1 MRIKFASWN
10 VNNRLLQESHLELL
24 SKVNSD
30 ILAFQEVNPK
40 FYNALSNTNLFT
52 FSVFSPLLRRHHKT
66 YRKAR
71 RLGCALFG
79 KTPFTIV
86 SSFLLDDVPFPERAL
101 VVRLK
106 SPECF
111 ITACSFH
118 TPPGA
123 SWGELKPESH
133 KILAM
138 WLSSQKNR
146 FILGID
152 ANAPKTDH
160 PDITKNEWWWKEEI
174 LLLGA
179 KPLHNLKDTL
189 RVYLDSHPDILQ
201 SIKQSRPNGPL
212 TVSYIRGNRSRIWC
226 RYDLIYATP
235 DIRVNNVEYL
245 YEESVKAGSNH
256 AMVVSELEVTDVG

>member
-30 ILAFQEVNPK
+30 ILALQEVNPK

-52 FSVFSPLLRRHHKT
+52 FSVFSPLLRQHHKT

-111 ITACSFH
+111 I
-118 TPPGA
+118 
-123 SWGELKPESH
+123 
-133 KILAM
+133 
-138 WLSSQKNR
+138 
-146 FILGID
+146 
-152 ANAPKTDH
+152 
-160 PDITKNEWWWKEEI
+160 
-174 LLLGA
+174 
-179 KPLHNLKDTL
+179 
-189 RVYLDSHPDILQ
+189 
-201 SIKQSRPNGPL
+201 
-212 TVSYIRGNRSRIWC
+212 
-226 RYDLIYATP
+226 
-235 DIRVNNVEYL
+235 
-245 YEESVKAGSNH
+245 
-256 AMVVSELEVTDVG
+256 